1 MDTQKYTITFE
12 LFNGEWLTREI
23 YDGNVKISEIFLK
36 LKVNYDWY
44 LL

>member
-23 YDGNVKISEIFLK
+23 YDGNVKIFEESDQFVSQNK
-36 LKVNYDWY
+36 DKR
-44 LL
+44 